1 MRFIFTVISSLFA
14 KKTGINLFGILL
26 LITGYFTLGISPG
39 QGKPKPVQNNSAIS
53 LNLKN
58 ITGIVSETDVSRY
71 RVIFDLQKN
80 GEWQAADKIIAT
92 LDVGNLLGHVYAQRY
107 LHPTKYRSKYR
118 ELRAWLEKYSDHP
131 HASRIYKL
139 ALRRKPKNAN
149 LPKKPIVRQKSR
161 PFIGKRYLGYL
172 TYNPRKRLKSIDRQ
186 ERRKILRQ
194 MRYYSRKGWTKSYK
208 NLIKNSRSKKLLHAG
223 QLDRAKAGLAA
234 GYYADGRDQ
243 WAYNWAKKAVDRSGK
258 YLPEAH
264 WVAALSAWRL
274 ARFKTSHMHFVAVS
288 KSAYASPWL
297 ISAGAFWAARASIK
311 IRKPMFYTRHL
322 EIASAYP
329 RTFYG
334 ILARR
339 LLGLAVKYNWVPPPL
354 EKQALHELAAAP
366 GGQRAISLL
375 QIGEDELAEGELNLL
390 FQISK
395 PELARA
401 MVAVVDRAN
410 MPSLAMRIGNLLVT
424 SGSILFDSTTYPAP
438 MLASKY
444 ANEYDRSL
452 ILALIRQESRFN
464 PMAKSRRGAR
474 GLLQLMPRTA
484 SFVARDRKLKGS
496 KKNRDALF
504 DPETNLSLGQKYINI
519 LMNDKA
525 VKGDLFRMLAAWNG
539 GPGNLNK
546 WNREVNYNGDPLL
559 FIESLPSK
567 ETRIFIERVLTNYWI
582 YQARFGNSNRSLDL
596 VARGYWPAYQSL
608 SRSEIELAED

>member
-1 MRFIFTVISSLFA
+1 M
-14 KKTGINLFGILL
+14 
-26 LITGYFTLGISPG
+26 Y
-39 QGKPKPVQNNSAIS
+39 
-53 LNLKN
+53 
-58 ITGIVSETDVSRY
+58 
-71 RVIFDLQKN
+71 
-80 GEWQAADKIIAT
+80 
-92 LDVGNLLGHVYAQRY
+92 
-107 LHPTKYRSKYR
+107 TK
-118 ELRAWLEKYSDHP
+118 
-131 HASRIYKL
+131 
-139 ALRRKPKNAN
+139 
-149 LPKKPIVRQKSR
+149 
-161 PFIGKRYLGYL
+161 
-172 TYNPRKRLKSIDRQ
+172 
-186 ERRKILRQ
+186 
-194 MRYYSRKGWTKSYK
+194 
-208 NLIKNSRSKKLLHAG
+208 
-223 QLDRAKAGLAA
+223 
-234 GYYADGRDQ
+234 
-243 WAYNWAKKAVDRSGK
+243 
-258 YLPEAH
+258 
-264 WVAALSAWRL
+264 
-274 ARFKTSHMHFVAVS
+274 
-288 KSAYASPWL
+288 
-297 ISAGAFWAARASIK
+297 
-311 IRKPMFYTRHL
+311 HL